1 MKRPVAD
8 LRQNVEWGCEAV
20 PNSHTFQPFQEP
32 IIVRHFFNNLFP
44 NGRCI
49 LSRITL
55 SKNEKRSSCRNVKI
69 FRTETTVVC
78 VVKLVKGVVE
88 IVCHV

>member
-1 MKRPVAD
+1 MEGPVAD
-8 LRQNVEWGCEAV
+8 LGQNVEWSCETV
-20 PNSHTFQPFQEP
+20 SNCHTLQPFQEP
-32 IIVRHFFNNLFP
+32 IIVTHFLNDLFP

-49 LSRITL
+49 LPRITL
-55 SKNEKRSSCRNVKI
+55 SKNEKRTSCWNVKI